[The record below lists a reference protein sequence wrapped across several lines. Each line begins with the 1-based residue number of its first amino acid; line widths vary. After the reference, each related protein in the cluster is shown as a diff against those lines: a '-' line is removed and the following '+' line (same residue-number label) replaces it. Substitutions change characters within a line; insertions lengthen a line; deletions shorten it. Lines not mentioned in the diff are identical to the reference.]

1 MKKVVGSIVFIALLG
16 LAVSFVGSDSVSAN
30 PAEPERGQGCY
41 VRLSEAADDY
51 EYQESCEVQFL
62 FKYVDGQA
70 VLYTY
75 QDHGQTSWHPET
87 AFRDSYETC
96 FNFGPPTGIKCGT
109 TTEVIS
115 PSGEYKSSFRLY

>member
-16 LAVSFVGSDSVSAN
+16 LAVSFVGSYSVSAN

-41 VRLSEAADDY
+41 VRTSEAGDY
-51 EYQESCEVQFL
+51 VFDGTCEALSL

-75 QDHGQTSWHPET
+75 QDHAQTSWHPER
-87 AFRDSYETC
+87 AFSDTYESC

-109 TTEVIS
+109 TTEVVT
-115 PSGEYKSSFRLY
+115 PSGQYKSSFRLY